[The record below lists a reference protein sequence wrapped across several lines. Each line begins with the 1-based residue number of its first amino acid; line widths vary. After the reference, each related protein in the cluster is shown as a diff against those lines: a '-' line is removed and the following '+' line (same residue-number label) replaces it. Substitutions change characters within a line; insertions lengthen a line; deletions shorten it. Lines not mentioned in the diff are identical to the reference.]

1 MGDSPLISD
10 PLEALEAAR
19 LAFEGAD
26 DLTMAVEE
34 EFAILDPATL
44 EMTSGYDRLAAA
56 SAKVSQRRGSAS
68 VPPAPTRG
76 RAGRT
81 RR

>member
-19 LAFEGAD
+19 LAFERAD

-44 EMTSGYDRLAAA
+44 EMTSGYEPLALRLRKCRVWWA
-56 SAKVSQRRGSAS
+56 
-68 VPPAPTRG
+68 
-76 RAGRT
+76 
-81 RR
+81 